1 MKTRAISTP
10 AKLWLT
16 GKTCGTQRIN
26 SFAVLTACGAL
37 LTLSLSASATTDTE
51 TGGAGAAGAAGAN
64 GTGALPAVP
73 GGPGAPGTAS
83 TADSGVTTPNTDA
96 TNIATATGGAGG
108 AGGTGGK
115 GNQDAATPNQNGAAG
130 GAGAKGGDAIARA
143 GSNIVSA
150 NSVAT
155 ATATGGAGA
164 AGGAGGAAGP
174 SGVPGNGGAGAPGGS
189 VSGTAVAQSSGTVTV
204 SAALTGGAGGAGG
217 MAGTGGIGG
226 QGGDGG
232 GIMPD
237 FTTKATSTNGGAV
250 DVTVTGSGGAAGAAG
265 KNTISGAPGLA
276 GSVILNGTA
285 NGFTS
290 GTLSLSQ
297 TATGGAG
304 AGTTNSASAGGA
316 ATSILNQTAVALGG
330 ITAITLA
337 TGGAGGSPTNSSAPV
352 GLGGN
357 ALAQSSL
364 TGSAAVNV
372 HATATGGASG
382 AKGAPNSYG
391 AGSALAAAT
400 SSTGALAQASSSV
413 FGSSGSGQSRATS
426 QNPLAGAVRSVQ
438 AGGNLTLPDVLPG
451 QVPPEILQTFGT
463 ASIGGAMPARTLLT
477 PASHNNAGSLI
488 TGAPTAAAVS
498 GAIGGHS
505 KVSAVFGPGSTENL
519 ALAVMAGGAP
529 SSAPAGTSQ
538 TFSSSIALTLD
549 RAQLAGNA
557 GNLEIGLLDPLQ
569 SGAGFSTLHFQLQ
582 VNGATR
588 EDQTFLTVAMA
599 NSYFTDNV
607 INFGAFPSGVF
618 TINAFLDVTTLAV
631 SDGYN
636 VEFLVANVAVI
647 PEPSSMALIAGGIL
661 ALAGFRRGKGK
672 AGRAGH

>member
-1 MKTRAISTP
+1 MKTRAIISIPST
-10 AKLWLT
+10 LWLT
-16 GKTCGTQRIN
+16 GKICRTQRIN
-26 SFAVLTACGAL
+26 SFAVLTACGAF
-37 LTLSLSASATTDTE
+37 LTLPVATHATTDTQ

-73 GGPGAPGTAS
+73 GGPGAPGSAS
-83 TADSGVTTPNTDA
+83 TADSGVATPNTDA

-130 GAGAKGGDAIARA
+130 GAGAKGGDATVRA
-143 GSNIVSA
+143 GSNILSA

-174 SGVPGNGGAGAPGGS
+174 SGVAGNGGAGANGGN
-189 VSGTAVAQSSGTVTV
+189 VGGTAISQSAGTVTV

-217 MAGTGGIGG
+217 LAGTGGIGG
-226 QGGDGG
+226 QGGNGG
-232 GIMPD
+232 GVMSD
-237 FTTKATSTNGGAV
+237 FTAKGTSTNGGAV

-265 KNTISGAPGLA
+265 KNAISGTPGTG
-276 GSVILNGTA
+276 GSVVLSGTA
-285 NGFTS
+285 TGFTS

-304 AGTTNSASAGGA
+304 AGSTNFASAGGA

-330 ITAITLA
+330 ITATTLA
-337 TGGAGGSPTNSSAPV
+337 TGGAGGSPVNISAPA

-357 ALAQSSL
+357 ALAQSTL
-364 TGSAAVNV
+364 TGSAAVKVN
-372 HATATGGASG
+372 ATATGGASG
-382 AKGAPNSYG
+382 EKGASNSYG
-391 AGSALAAAT
+391 SGIALAAAT
-400 SSTGALAQASSSV
+400 SSGGSLAQATSRII
-413 FGSSGSGQSRATS
+413 GSTGTGQSRATS
-426 QNPLAGAVRSVQ
+426 QNPVAGAVRSAQ
-438 AGGNLTLPDVLPG
+438 AGGNLTLPSVLLG
-451 QVPPEILQTFGT
+451 QAPSETLQAFST

-477 PASHNNAGSLI
+477 PAGGNNTGAMI

-498 GAIGGHS
+498 GAIGGHA

-538 TFSSSIALTLD
+538 TFSSTIALTLD
-549 RAQLAGNA
+549 RAELAGNA
-557 GNLEIGLLDPLQ
+557 GNLQIGLLDALQ

-588 EDQTFLTVAMA
+588 EEQTFLTVAMA

-607 INFGAFPSGVF
+607 INLGAFPGGIS
-618 TINAFLDVTTLAV
+618 TINAFLDVTTAAV

-636 VEFLVANVAVI
+636 VEFLVSNVAII
-647 PEPSSMALIAGGIL
+647 PEPSSMALMAGGFL
-661 ALAGFRRGKGK
+661 ALASFRRSRNH
-672 AGRAGH
+672 ASRV